1 MTFWT
6 ISWQI
11 KCSQKHIW
19 VRCIYQFQSFRCSWT
34 LCDWCIDHGLPQHQ
48 IEEGLFS
55 AIQLEESGGRGGG
68 KRFQHLSLFS
78 ACISSAFPTSL
89 IHLQKVVS
97 AFWGQQKRA
106 TILSRYWNTKVNQA
120 QIPKL
125 WDLQYLQFC
134 SMLLNLGIYDEPK
147 FHIWLHL
154 FCSLI
159 YKCINNSENLIL
171 RINK

>member
-34 LCDWCIDHGLPQHQ
+34 LSDWCIDHGLPQHQ

-55 AIQLEESGGRGGG
+55 TIQLEESRGRRGG

-78 ACISSAFPTSL
+78 ACISSAFPHKFDPSSEGCFSILKAAKTSYHFKQIL
-89 IHLQKVVS
+89 KYKGEPSPNSKTLRSSVL
-97 AFWGQQKRA
+97 
-106 TILSRYWNTKVNQA
+106 TILQHVTEFRYLRWI
-120 QIPKL
+120 QISNMASFIL
-125 WDLQYLQFC
+125 FF
-134 SMLLNLGIYDEPK
+134 NL
-147 FHIWLHL
+147 
-154 FCSLI
+154 
-159 YKCINNSENLIL
+159 
-171 RINK
+171 